1 MSYLKTFQKFADR
14 PLRPRLEEEEPPAM
28 EVEDAEL
35 PGIALDAPTT
45 PSVETV
51 FPQTAEKPLD
61 LPDPFAN
68 VAEPNVF
75 ADTFSDANARK
86 ELALEVVSN
95 AGSEVL
101 KGYDIA
107 LDAGVLPTSSD
118 VLNFVKGRDTDE
130 SVASVLS
137 ASPIAPNAPAAVK
150 AAEEGRK
157 LSRVRTLDDVY
168 TDAVMQRLE
177 NTFVGYENQNRSKAD
192 KAAGKSV
199 SFEPNRSDKLAGRQ
213 RYQLFLQNFRDQ
225 NSEAIQKSLELEA
238 APTMREAERFIARYV
253 DNNLQAPG
261 AEGGLAGPLNLIA
274 IRAAEAANELAN
286 NNVLRRI
293 DFTTALGEISDAIRG
308 VEDDDIRAQF
318 YASVNPLERMKAM
331 PGIVTRPIGD
341 LIRGQGIN
349 LPGPLLRPALADAQV
364 RLNDVK
370 STAEQQAAADYL
382 TGEGEKKLLGSRLGV
397 NILREALS
405 QRTPDIS
412 FEFTPEFK
420 GAGVTRDDVASQY
433 VSGAVGDEQEQRQL
447 LYRSFKTGIPPQ
459 MVYAISAAESPGV
472 TPTSFAYNLH
482 INQNG
487 RTAEQNKQI
496 LSALTAIGL
505 DPETKS
511 QTKPKEKPTSY
522 YGADAK
528 RAFMEVLR
536 VAPASAVRGAAFGEF
551 QVLGQRGSGDFLE
564 LTKELVKEQ
573 DGRDLTD
580 DEAALF
586 AVGLFRENPRY
597 VSDTLFDRWFANN
610 PKAREAAQREDIPAL
625 VQEYF
630 GPSTDA
636 FDEKSRAGWIQR
648 AETARKAYVEQM
660 APQPVAEEQ
669 QALRN
674 KVANVE
680 SLEPGEVPVDP
691 QGQDFINVVGAG
703 SVSTQ
708 RVDEDKVVQS
718 LPDLDEELNYT
729 LIETAGGLVEQT
741 TNFTALPQYPT
752 PDGPSWVRAT
762 EDFRNIKD
770 DVEVMRQMDIA
781 KELPIAD
788 SFGYFSEVYVRRQ
801 VERLERK
808 VAKEGREATPEEL
821 LAAKIRGRRTAFRA
835 ATSAQTALYW
845 KSPFMVSPD
854 FLNGAEEG
862 EIPVDDLPEG
872 FAGFASLRK
881 VVGSAQI
888 EVLGR
893 SDYNGLVYRQE
904 TAPLL
909 LLNNLD
915 ALPVYGMSFNIGFVK
930 TPAQRLVQDAMND
943 RLSLESLRAAVG
955 LSPSDYAAYTHDADI
970 AGKANIVDIT
980 QNMYANG
987 VRGVQARA
995 NLLEDLGWFA
1005 GSALVYGVETVPG
1018 QAAMRTA
1025 LEAGLLPKEISSLS
1039 LPAQR
1044 AAFRD
1049 VARATGQ
1056 VLGMFPG
1063 FYLAVKSPDAF
1074 SAVGDA
1080 MRISGSA
1087 LRAFRGLGDAVSI
1100 LEAMGSVKKAQEVYT
1115 LGRNKEAISLRLKA
1129 ALRTVAD
1136 LEFSDAADTDA
1147 MVDAVGAIEDIVA
1160 QFRLSATDEATLRS
1174 DYGTSMSAVDSVVE
1188 AALGEVARAEESI
1201 ALGDFN
1207 GAKNASD
1214 EQLSATAFERL
1225 KELADT
1231 YKGDPVKGAL
1241 AARLKSLIDGVP
1253 TTDGKTIVV
1262 DQTVGLS
1269 PGKADE
1275 VYNRTAA
1282 KDASQVFDVASRF
1295 EALYLGLRLAEPE
1308 TDATVFRLQ
1317 VFEKGLEIPLSRI
1330 GRTNAADLEKGFDP
1344 ASGLAGALEFYG
1356 PASDEVFEA
1365 RLLQGQRGDKTKDVL
1380 RNRRQQLV
1388 AFHKDLMAA
1397 VADGSVID
1405 PKVADDF
1412 RARFEKL
1419 ELAEAPPI
1427 AFSPRVAE
1435 QGVLNARY
1443 RNVVA
1448 EVLDSA
1454 TATQSA
1460 STDARVFQRALTGVM
1475 EADMRRG
1482 QALQQLAA
1490 KPFDARKLPRTM
1502 GQTPDERILHLL
1514 DPARGFVV
1522 LDRMRAASAAAAQE
1536 VGALMTAFAPL
1547 GRNAKYV
1554 SRLKALGFNEQQ
1566 IQRVLK
1572 YRTDAQAI
1580 KRAQNAERLADGQDD
1595 YSAARV
1601 VQRLQI
1607 NAIEARLKAVDPD
1620 SDTARVLQDNLEEV
1634 QTDAWFAGLRQWMS
1648 DTAAETQRASREGRA
1663 AQVAPF
1669 KLFVAVDPVSVG
1681 MPDRLNKP
1689 LRATRRLYEE
1699 GYKAAFSFL
1708 PETERATGALTG
1720 KTAKTRP
1727 GLSAEEREAEL
1738 VILDQL
1744 FRAMAGVTN
1753 ELDDFVA
1760 NQAVEQMLEAN
1771 LLNIRSV
1778 RSTETRRADFLA
1790 GRQRLEE
1797 IVRETLLRDSP
1808 NADFWEAA
1816 LARDTPDDVDEFVF
1830 ESVVVN
1836 INREVDSPR
1845 KQQLLRELYN
1855 VTRRAEQL
1863 VLRTLSED
1871 EVILLFE
1878 KTKEQMLRG
1887 MDPEV
1892 GSKVIVTPKADN
1904 ANAGQAPFAAV
1915 VVEVIDPNDARF
1927 AAGARYR
1934 VTVPGSTVIGSTTPV
1949 TVSADESVEVA
1960 DFTAERLFQADDEAA
1975 DTPPRKMTE
1984 GEYNSEA
1991 ERSRRQ
1997 TQRLEAQ
2004 NETLSKAQVERRDNA
2019 FAGKLTPPAKV
2030 VVGSAE
2036 EALERLEAL
2045 REPTKVG
2052 DLEIRLIPYTNE
2064 TGFTRRD
2071 QIELINDK
2079 RLETSGV
2086 EARLIDMSGRSD
2098 LDRVLGA
2105 QSSNPDGDLVQNVGA
2120 PIVLVEI
2127 DGVRVP
2133 FYQSTG
2139 KGGKI
2144 NQSGVWYPV
2153 IGLRGGWINKGVEY
2167 DIAEY
2172 YGSKKLAQVG
2182 DYLDNLVGNI
2192 TGDELLGGIP
2202 GQSPDAERVT
2212 SMLPPQE
2219 DFYSAGRTTSSLAE
2233 ATENKNQVLRQQYN
2247 DMLEALGES
2256 PYYVMDIR
2264 LNRLMDPDRAYQRVP
2279 ETIRADEKLTAS
2291 RYNPADF
2298 PSLVSRA
2305 TRPLLGVVSDAKLA
2319 KDTGAPENVVRRYR
2333 ESLGIEAP
2341 GDVEV
2346 VRALTDKALIKK
2358 LRETKAS
2365 SLKSQEKGVRYFDMQ
2380 AVVDG
2385 EIRDVVV
2392 RIEGSDTAVRKG
2404 EDVFGVDMFLGTVDD
2419 SDAIEAAF
2427 DAFAGGD
2434 PAALR
2439 RLPAVGLGEA
2449 PDSNPKLRKKGQVR
2463 SFIEKDRKRRGYT
2476 LSDEDTRRR
2485 VYSVVQEED
2494 VVEEAAESQ
2503 KPAAKK
2509 TSVRDAAKVQKARD
2523 EVREIRNQELLDK
2536 VAGLKPSKFIKS
2548 KHGNISYFTTKAV
2561 VDNKVEDVVVVLFK
2575 DRRLPSGDE
2584 AFAVSAYVA
2593 SADDIPR
2600 LEEFIAKL
2608 VETGSSAELYK
2619 AFDSTEGFTSR
2630 LPVTA
2635 KTRTDARNA
2644 LVAELQSKVLSR
2656 VVPGTR
2662 EADTAQ
2668 EFAQAQKVEESL
2680 ASEDLA
2686 LIAQEDT
2693 VARKARAEEP
2703 EDELVEE
2710 VEEVEEYRANDGGRA
2725 EDDFLDMFADE
2736 FDEGEVENI
2745 DEAFEDFLLGEEPE
2759 AADVL
2764 EAERA
2769 LSAEKAAPEPT
2780 PEPEPVPEFDARTTF
2795 FSVTTQVVPRE
2806 EARGGTKIVGDMEL
2820 PVEAYTGKEQV
2831 GEFDARLA
2839 DFKKAPPV
2847 KEPQTLTLEE
2857 AELLRLKISGV
2868 FGPFTTVSR
2877 PGGIPVQEKREAA
2890 AVLLAAWSDLR
2901 RVYPDAQIDELFK
2914 SMKAKNPGQRSL
2926 RRIHRHL
2933 IGLQIKQLRGLVRL
2947 RGEARK
2953 AAKAAPSVPSEAVRR
2968 NAKAVDLIAR
2978 AAANGQLAATPQADK
2993 AIAKLVDHQKAV
3005 ADAGNQERAA
3015 ELAAAVNQVPKTKA
3029 PPKVEKFNDSQSVLM
3044 AYGKLVP
3051 LALPQ
3056 QSLTTNVLRRFSKRL
3071 LDSVDTL
3078 DPKLFSDDTNELL
3091 SRARRVREDL
3101 GFSRMSL
3108 TEFKVLRRRLQRDL
3122 DNVLLERSKD
3132 ELGDVGFDA
3141 ATEEYFFKK
3150 KGEPKPVEKP
3160 AEAPDAEAV
3169 EAARRGRTVEL
3180 AGEER
3185 DSATLIQ
3192 AYNALSDIKLPDLK
3206 RAEAKG
3212 SDVARNLFDL
3222 LTKIDP
3228 GLLRASTR
3236 KSLGRL
3242 ARSLNEG
3249 KDVNLSRASE
3259 QTRKARS
3266 NIGALLAQR
3275 DDVVSTPSGRFR
3287 LAVEV
3292 ESEKAAAPAPAAAPE
3307 PVRAE
3312 EVAPGV
3318 EAPAD
3323 AGAFL
3328 TRVETW
3334 GATPLAQKATP
3345 EQVVAFVDDYLE
3357 ALSQNRPD
3365 VLADSAEV
3373 RQFMLNNAD
3382 AVEAELARRRTATVS
3397 PAPEATPRV
3406 EAQSP
3411 QTEQVVEAVSPTAAE
3426 APRAP
3431 AVDAPKLAPL
3441 TEEEI
3446 DELIQLIPASA
3457 EEYRALDALLAYFRD
3472 QPIGPLRRRAR
3483 RYDIEFDDSQYDT
3496 AERPLNKR
3504 MRENQEREFLATE
3517 LAYESWYDLRRN
3529 NLIRSQQ
3536 AGTKLVEAPQSVD
3549 DVNASL
3555 LRMLSRFRRDS
3566 IATALRRGEK
3576 LNNLV
3581 ANSKD
3586 IETVTAQELLDVVF
3600 DDLDIEAKN
3609 NLLSSGALEDFAE
3622 YVKQTV
3628 ESRFDELGEQAKV
3641 LRDRAK
3647 AARRLA
3653 DSMSGSPADK
3663 KRKQNLEK
3671 IAEEYERNA
3680 DSFMEVLTNA
3690 RAEGLA
3696 KASEALQKLTPRA
3709 ADVVSPDAK
3718 AMVYF
3723 LNDSS
3728 AIIYAM
3734 RSADASSGLHE
3745 ISHILRRKL
3754 TRPNQQVLQ
3763 AWVNSRLA
3771 QMKGSNGKTLSPV
3784 RINDQNQMQ
3793 GSAESVVT
3801 AEELFATAFEQYLR
3815 EGVTPNNRLRT
3826 VFATMKA
3833 LMQKI
3838 VGMLNRQPTPV
3849 DINPAMY
3856 QLFDEVFGG
3865 VAELRI
3871 EHIPSTAQFLGN
3883 KRLLAA
3889 QEAGDD
3895 IPLARID
3902 AQAVQEENAVERF
3915 RQFNTSLADYRA
3927 RGFGYGFGSR
3937 ALPVQRAD
3945 GPGLRARVSGPIT
3958 RRFRSLEDRRLPDAV
3973 RDRMFRA
3980 ADDAAVF
3987 AASSFE
3993 LVAMY
3998 MIGLGSD
4005 PVLAMRSLRPVMRS
4019 LLRGTSRELE
4029 EAVNVYSMLLTDF
4042 GRRLS
4047 KASKARA
4054 LGELA
4059 AVLEGS
4065 PVTLQTGAQRG
4076 RRIAATNINAAEGFF
4091 DMVRRY
4097 VDVLDEGS
4105 KEALLAAAE
4114 NQLARMAGRRV
4125 PPIDGGGALK
4135 GFWQK
4140 LGTRSQTFNGD
4151 YRTGLH
4157 VDEDALLTEIPE
4169 VRRAM
4174 STGDTGAVEP
4184 LTQDMLQDFMRALT
4198 GKTSGV
4204 EAASVPDLEG
4214 LATIIL
4220 FYSGLID
4227 LRGAQRV
4234 SANDLVRMTGKSK
4247 MHLFFTGVSGVTVD
4261 NVDIARINGLFSGFN
4276 FPAERRSSA
4285 AAMLGV
4291 YGAVARVTEDTLSLG
4306 LGLTAADFNAYFKYV
4321 HNLGANLSA
4330 EELAR
4335 ARRVQNLYGVELD
4348 FDALSS
4354 RLGRVYMPRS
4364 VRQDFIDGTL
4374 GQIKRQLGVGK
4385 DALTERALSRVT
4397 GFIMS
4402 HVLFGTFAARMV
4414 YITQTVLDVFRGVAS
4429 VSNFQTGLT
4438 SMIRLAPQAVLNVPI
4453 FASVVSPARALE
4465 TVDALGGG
4473 WLATNIDKL
4482 RRKNPE
4488 GDEIVRNFKND
4499 LRASATRLGDSWA
4512 RSVTEFFSAA
4522 KFRIEVE
4529 PIMEADSN
4537 VVFDLGGTLY
4547 RASDLRRIFARS
4559 GMYSNPFKLVMAANR
4574 AASRDFLTGSLY
4586 SPDMSN
4592 DNRKF
4597 VTSVSDSMSSY
4608 LDTNRGAAMR
4618 GTRNLFSFVMEHGV
4632 ETTDAMADVE
4642 RTGVA
4647 ISLIE
4652 RGMAP
4657 EYAARVVVEGLYD
4670 YRGSMTSL
4678 DRNVFFRLAMPFFA
4692 FRKNAVAHTIN
4703 MMTSPRGVFM
4713 IRALERLPR
4722 MLAPAAT
4729 TVLYEAAVG
4738 PYGLD
4743 TSAMNPLQRD
4753 LYYSMRSY
4761 FELGLGEDAS
4771 EEDLNEL
4778 RKQLPEDQ
4786 RDMPREELLQY
4797 DFNGWT
4803 ALNGYGDYTFVPS
4816 DVRLAVRGLIANNSE
4831 MRSEGV
4837 MNLVNDTLFDPEA
4850 RAMFARIGSGV
4861 VRPDPSLAGAPDYAV
4876 QRYPTIQMFVPQMT
4890 PSVQEAVAQGTVPSF
4905 YLSVPDSMMFAA
4917 FEHIVGTM
4925 AFGAV
4930 AAKSAYFAAK
4940 GEYTEAE
4947 TDAML
4952 NSIESVI
4959 DFRGVGGPVPQELYD
4974 IIRNINEDDVA
4985 YMELHPYMAR
4995 RFEGTLGM
5003 PPSYEGT
5010 PDDAGVNLRGLSAT
5024 TRMMLTQLADVPLP
5038 TEVVGRMAGVEVA
5051 KEFKAARLA
5060 KVVVR
5065 DGKRELQYF
5074 DRLGEYVAPSGDAV
5088 YKPFLVGMPA
5098 IIAKYAPFGIIN
5110 GLLLQADAATSLEE
5124 LAKIDEELQNVLMS
5138 YAVSAAR
5145 KSGFRVFPYD
5155 ETRTVRS
5162 AEPKIPQ

>member
-1 MSYLKTFQKFADR
+1 
-14 PLRPRLEEEEPPAM
+14 
-28 EVEDAEL
+28 
-35 PGIALDAPTT
+35 
-45 PSVETV
+45 
-51 FPQTAEKPLD
+51 
-61 LPDPFAN
+61 
-68 VAEPNVF
+68 
-75 ADTFSDANARK
+75 
-86 ELALEVVSN
+86 
-95 AGSEVL
+95 
-101 KGYDIA
+101 
-107 LDAGVLPTSSD
+107 
-118 VLNFVKGRDTDE
+118 
-130 SVASVLS
+130 
-137 ASPIAPNAPAAVK
+137 
-150 AAEEGRK
+150 
-157 LSRVRTLDDVY
+157 
-168 TDAVMQRLE
+168 
-177 NTFVGYENQNRSKAD
+177 
-192 KAAGKSV
+192 
-199 SFEPNRSDKLAGRQ
+199 
-213 RYQLFLQNFRDQ
+213 
-225 NSEAIQKSLELEA
+225 
-238 APTMREAERFIARYV
+238 
-253 DNNLQAPG
+253 
-261 AEGGLAGPLNLIA
+261 
-274 IRAAEAANELAN
+274 
-286 NNVLRRI
+286 
-293 DFTTALGEISDAIRG
+293 
-308 VEDDDIRAQF
+308 
-318 YASVNPLERMKAM
+318 
-331 PGIVTRPIGD
+331 
-341 LIRGQGIN
+341 
-349 LPGPLLRPALADAQV
+349 
-364 RLNDVK
+364 
-370 STAEQQAAADYL
+370 
-382 TGEGEKKLLGSRLGV
+382 
-397 NILREALS
+397 
-405 QRTPDIS
+405 
-412 FEFTPEFK
+412 
-420 GAGVTRDDVASQY
+420 
-433 VSGAVGDEQEQRQL
+433 
-447 LYRSFKTGIPPQ
+447 
-459 MVYAISAAESPGV
+459 
-472 TPTSFAYNLH
+472 
-482 INQNG
+482 
-487 RTAEQNKQI
+487 
-496 LSALTAIGL
+496 
-505 DPETKS
+505 
-511 QTKPKEKPTSY
+511 
-522 YGADAK
+522 
-528 RAFMEVLR
+528 
-536 VAPASAVRGAAFGEF
+536 
-551 QVLGQRGSGDFLE
+551 
-564 LTKELVKEQ
+564 
-573 DGRDLTD
+573 
-580 DEAALF
+580 
-586 AVGLFRENPRY
+586 
-597 VSDTLFDRWFANN
+597 
-610 PKAREAAQREDIPAL
+610 
-625 VQEYF
+625 
-630 GPSTDA
+630 
-636 FDEKSRAGWIQR
+636 
-648 AETARKAYVEQM
+648 
-660 APQPVAEEQ
+660 
-669 QALRN
+669 
-674 KVANVE
+674 
-680 SLEPGEVPVDP
+680 
-691 QGQDFINVVGAG
+691 
-703 SVSTQ
+703 
-708 RVDEDKVVQS
+708 
-718 LPDLDEELNYT
+718 
-729 LIETAGGLVEQT
+729 
-741 TNFTALPQYPT
+741 
-752 PDGPSWVRAT
+752 
-762 EDFRNIKD
+762 
-770 DVEVMRQMDIA
+770 
-781 KELPIAD
+781 
-788 SFGYFSEVYVRRQ
+788 
-801 VERLERK
+801 
-808 VAKEGREATPEEL
+808 
-821 LAAKIRGRRTAFRA
+821 
-835 ATSAQTALYW
+835 
-845 KSPFMVSPD
+845 
-854 FLNGAEEG
+854 
-862 EIPVDDLPEG
+862 
-872 FAGFASLRK
+872 
-881 VVGSAQI
+881 
-888 EVLGR
+888 
-893 SDYNGLVYRQE
+893 
-904 TAPLL
+904 
-909 LLNNLD
+909 
-915 ALPVYGMSFNIGFVK
+915 
-930 TPAQRLVQDAMND
+930 
-943 RLSLESLRAAVG
+943 
-955 LSPSDYAAYTHDADI
+955 
-970 AGKANIVDIT
+970 
-980 QNMYANG
+980 
-987 VRGVQARA
+987 
-995 NLLEDLGWFA
+995 
-1005 GSALVYGVETVPG
+1005 
-1018 QAAMRTA
+1018 
-1025 LEAGLLPKEISSLS
+1025 
-1039 LPAQR
+1039 
-1044 AAFRD
+1044 
-1049 VARATGQ
+1049 
-1056 VLGMFPG
+1056 
-1063 FYLAVKSPDAF
+1063 
-1074 SAVGDA
+1074 
-1080 MRISGSA
+1080 
-1087 LRAFRGLGDAVSI
+1087 
-1100 LEAMGSVKKAQEVYT
+1100 
-1115 LGRNKEAISLRLKA
+1115 
-1129 ALRTVAD
+1129 
-1136 LEFSDAADTDA
+1136 
-1147 MVDAVGAIEDIVA
+1147 
-1160 QFRLSATDEATLRS
+1160 
-1174 DYGTSMSAVDSVVE
+1174 
-1188 AALGEVARAEESI
+1188 
-1201 ALGDFN
+1201 
-1207 GAKNASD
+1207 
-1214 EQLSATAFERL
+1214 
-1225 KELADT
+1225 
-1231 YKGDPVKGAL
+1231 
-1241 AARLKSLIDGVP
+1241 IDGVP

-3185 DSATLIQ
+3185 DSATL
-3192 AYNALSDIKLPDLK
+3192 
-3206 RAEAKG
+3206 
-3212 SDVARNLFDL
+3212 
-3222 LTKIDP
+3222 
-3228 GLLRASTR
+3228 
-3236 KSLGRL
+3236 
-3242 ARSLNEG
+3242 
-3249 KDVNLSRASE
+3249 
-3259 QTRKARS
+3259 
-3266 NIGALLAQR
+3266 
-3275 DDVVSTPSGRFR
+3275 
-3287 LAVEV
+3287 
-3292 ESEKAAAPAPAAAPE
+3292 
-3307 PVRAE
+3307 
-3312 EVAPGV
+3312 
-3318 EAPAD
+3318 
-3323 AGAFL
+3323 
-3328 TRVETW
+3328 
-3334 GATPLAQKATP
+3334 
-3345 EQVVAFVDDYLE
+3345 
-3357 ALSQNRPD
+3357 
-3365 VLADSAEV
+3365 
-3373 RQFMLNNAD
+3373 
-3382 AVEAELARRRTATVS
+3382 
-3397 PAPEATPRV
+3397 
-3406 EAQSP
+3406 
-3411 QTEQVVEAVSPTAAE
+3411 
-3426 APRAP
+3426 
-3431 AVDAPKLAPL
+3431 
-3441 TEEEI
+3441 
-3446 DELIQLIPASA
+3446 
-3457 EEYRALDALLAYFRD
+3457 
-3472 QPIGPLRRRAR
+3472 
-3483 RYDIEFDDSQYDT
+3483 
-3496 AERPLNKR
+3496 
-3504 MRENQEREFLATE
+3504 
-3517 LAYESWYDLRRN
+3517 
-3529 NLIRSQQ
+3529 
-3536 AGTKLVEAPQSVD
+3536 
-3549 DVNASL
+3549 
-3555 LRMLSRFRRDS
+3555 
-3566 IATALRRGEK
+3566 
-3576 LNNLV
+3576 
-3581 ANSKD
+3581 
-3586 IETVTAQELLDVVF
+3586 
-3600 DDLDIEAKN
+3600 
-3609 NLLSSGALEDFAE
+3609 
-3622 YVKQTV
+3622 
-3628 ESRFDELGEQAKV
+3628 
-3641 LRDRAK
+3641 
-3647 AARRLA
+3647 
-3653 DSMSGSPADK
+3653 
-3663 KRKQNLEK
+3663 
-3671 IAEEYERNA
+3671 
-3680 DSFMEVLTNA
+3680 
-3690 RAEGLA
+3690 
-3696 KASEALQKLTPRA
+3696 
-3709 ADVVSPDAK
+3709 
-3718 AMVYF
+3718 
-3723 LNDSS
+3723 
-3728 AIIYAM
+3728 
-3734 RSADASSGLHE
+3734 
-3745 ISHILRRKL
+3745 
-3754 TRPNQQVLQ
+3754 
-3763 AWVNSRLA
+3763 
-3771 QMKGSNGKTLSPV
+3771 
-3784 RINDQNQMQ
+3784 
-3793 GSAESVVT
+3793 
-3801 AEELFATAFEQYLR
+3801 
-3815 EGVTPNNRLRT
+3815 
-3826 VFATMKA
+3826 
-3833 LMQKI
+3833 
-3838 VGMLNRQPTPV
+3838 
-3849 DINPAMY
+3849 
-3856 QLFDEVFGG
+3856 
-3865 VAELRI
+3865 
-3871 EHIPSTAQFLGN
+3871 
-3883 KRLLAA
+3883 
-3889 QEAGDD
+3889 
-3895 IPLARID
+3895 
-3902 AQAVQEENAVERF
+3902 
-3915 RQFNTSLADYRA
+3915 
-3927 RGFGYGFGSR
+3927 
-3937 ALPVQRAD
+3937 
-3945 GPGLRARVSGPIT
+3945 
-3958 RRFRSLEDRRLPDAV
+3958 
-3973 RDRMFRA
+3973 
-3980 ADDAAVF
+3980 
-3987 AASSFE
+3987 
-3993 LVAMY
+3993 
-3998 MIGLGSD
+3998 
-4005 PVLAMRSLRPVMRS
+4005 
-4019 LLRGTSRELE
+4019 
-4029 EAVNVYSMLLTDF
+4029 
-4042 GRRLS
+4042 
-4047 KASKARA
+4047 
-4054 LGELA
+4054 
-4059 AVLEGS
+4059 
-4065 PVTLQTGAQRG
+4065 
-4076 RRIAATNINAAEGFF
+4076 
-4091 DMVRRY
+4091 
-4097 VDVLDEGS
+4097 
-4105 KEALLAAAE
+4105 
-4114 NQLARMAGRRV
+4114 
-4125 PPIDGGGALK
+4125 
-4135 GFWQK
+4135 
-4140 LGTRSQTFNGD
+4140 
-4151 YRTGLH
+4151 
-4157 VDEDALLTEIPE
+4157 
-4169 VRRAM
+4169 
-4174 STGDTGAVEP
+4174 
-4184 LTQDMLQDFMRALT
+4184 
-4198 GKTSGV
+4198 
-4204 EAASVPDLEG
+4204 
-4214 LATIIL
+4214 
-4220 FYSGLID
+4220 
-4227 LRGAQRV
+4227 
-4234 SANDLVRMTGKSK
+4234 
-4247 MHLFFTGVSGVTVD
+4247 
-4261 NVDIARINGLFSGFN
+4261 
-4276 FPAERRSSA
+4276 
-4285 AAMLGV
+4285 
-4291 YGAVARVTEDTLSLG
+4291 
-4306 LGLTAADFNAYFKYV
+4306 
-4321 HNLGANLSA
+4321 
-4330 EELAR
+4330 
-4335 ARRVQNLYGVELD
+4335 
-4348 FDALSS
+4348 
-4354 RLGRVYMPRS
+4354 
-4364 VRQDFIDGTL
+4364 
-4374 GQIKRQLGVGK
+4374 
-4385 DALTERALSRVT
+4385 
-4397 GFIMS
+4397 
-4402 HVLFGTFAARMV
+4402 
-4414 YITQTVLDVFRGVAS
+4414 
-4429 VSNFQTGLT
+4429 
-4438 SMIRLAPQAVLNVPI
+4438 
-4453 FASVVSPARALE
+4453 
-4465 TVDALGGG
+4465 
-4473 WLATNIDKL
+4473 
-4482 RRKNPE
+4482 
-4488 GDEIVRNFKND
+4488 
-4499 LRASATRLGDSWA
+4499 
-4512 RSVTEFFSAA
+4512 
-4522 KFRIEVE
+4522 
-4529 PIMEADSN
+4529 
-4537 VVFDLGGTLY
+4537 
-4547 RASDLRRIFARS
+4547 
-4559 GMYSNPFKLVMAANR
+4559 
-4574 AASRDFLTGSLY
+4574 
-4586 SPDMSN
+4586 
-4592 DNRKF
+4592 
-4597 VTSVSDSMSSY
+4597 
-4608 LDTNRGAAMR
+4608 
-4618 GTRNLFSFVMEHGV
+4618 
-4632 ETTDAMADVE
+4632 
-4642 RTGVA
+4642 
-4647 ISLIE
+4647 
-4652 RGMAP
+4652 
-4657 EYAARVVVEGLYD
+4657 
-4670 YRGSMTSL
+4670 
-4678 DRNVFFRLAMPFFA
+4678 
-4692 FRKNAVAHTIN
+4692 
-4703 MMTSPRGVFM
+4703 
-4713 IRALERLPR
+4713 
-4722 MLAPAAT
+4722 
-4729 TVLYEAAVG
+4729 
-4738 PYGLD
+4738 
-4743 TSAMNPLQRD
+4743 
-4753 LYYSMRSY
+4753 
-4761 FELGLGEDAS
+4761 
-4771 EEDLNEL
+4771 
-4778 RKQLPEDQ
+4778 
-4786 RDMPREELLQY
+4786 
-4797 DFNGWT
+4797 
-4803 ALNGYGDYTFVPS
+4803 
-4816 DVRLAVRGLIANNSE
+4816 
-4831 MRSEGV
+4831 
-4837 MNLVNDTLFDPEA
+4837 
-4850 RAMFARIGSGV
+4850 
-4861 VRPDPSLAGAPDYAV
+4861 
-4876 QRYPTIQMFVPQMT
+4876 
-4890 PSVQEAVAQGTVPSF
+4890 
-4905 YLSVPDSMMFAA
+4905 
-4917 FEHIVGTM
+4917 
-4925 AFGAV
+4925 
-4930 AAKSAYFAAK
+4930 
-4940 GEYTEAE
+4940 
-4947 TDAML
+4947 
-4952 NSIESVI
+4952 
-4959 DFRGVGGPVPQELYD
+4959 
-4974 IIRNINEDDVA
+4974 
-4985 YMELHPYMAR
+4985 
-4995 RFEGTLGM
+4995 
-5003 PPSYEGT
+5003 
-5010 PDDAGVNLRGLSAT
+5010 
-5024 TRMMLTQLADVPLP
+5024 
-5038 TEVVGRMAGVEVA
+5038 
-5051 KEFKAARLA
+5051 
-5060 KVVVR
+5060 
-5065 DGKRELQYF
+5065 
-5074 DRLGEYVAPSGDAV
+5074 
-5088 YKPFLVGMPA
+5088 
-5098 IIAKYAPFGIIN
+5098 
-5110 GLLLQADAATSLEE
+5110 
-5124 LAKIDEELQNVLMS
+5124 
-5138 YAVSAAR
+5138 
-5145 KSGFRVFPYD
+5145 
-5155 ETRTVRS
+5155 
-5162 AEPKIPQ
+5162 